1 MNSTMRSLS
10 IAAVAALFAAGC
22 GGKSDAPA
30 GGATAGAEEKVLNV
44 YNWSDY
50 IDPEVIRDF
59 TRETGITV
67 HYANG
72 NSASTPYLDPA
83 VANDPGVYPPPE
95 TMAKLFPN
103 LARSQE
109 FTRELNRTWTRFM
122 TGK

>member
-1 MNSTMRSLS
+1 MNSTIRSMS
-10 IAAVAALFAAGC
+10 IAAVAALLAAGC

-30 GGATAGAEEKVLNV
+30 G
-44 YNWSDY
+44 
-50 IDPEVIRDF
+50 P
-59 TRETGITV
+59 
-67 HYANG
+67 
-72 NSASTPYLDPA
+72 STPYLDPA